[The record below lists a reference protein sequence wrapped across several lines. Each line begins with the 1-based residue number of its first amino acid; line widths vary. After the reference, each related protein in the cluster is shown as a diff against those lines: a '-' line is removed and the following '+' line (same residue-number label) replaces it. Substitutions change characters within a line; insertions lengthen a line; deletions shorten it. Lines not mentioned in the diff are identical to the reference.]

1 MKEPSFVGAR
11 FFMGSVTNIANRPFR
26 RLVTDYGADA
36 TIGEMAI
43 AKYVVNGGKQ
53 DLTLIKRGPH
63 DRIFGAQI
71 VGGNPNHLAKAARL
85 AEKYGADFVDFNCA
99 CPHQSVVSHG
109 GGAILLRRPE
119 ALVTQLDAIRQAV
132 NIPVSIKIRK
142 GFDEDDNV
150 AQEVADI
157 AQKAGFNAI
166 FIHGRTKAAQYR
178 GSCDWELIESVAQ
191 NADVPVIGCGD
202 LATGSDVLK
211 KLPETHCAGFA
222 LARGAIMKPWI
233 FKEIKEGHDIE
244 FSAEERLEMLRT
256 LVNYTLETFGKDE
269 IGLKKSTDF
278 LCKQLDFLT
287 RYAPPSILG
296 YELPMQERAPDWTP
310 RSELE
315 ALWKRTDRAGM
326 LELLAC
332 AGLPDTPEPRVR
344 EERRRPETSAQDEGE
359 VAETSESSQ
368 T

>member
-1 MKEPSFVGAR
+1 MKEPPFVGAK

-53 DLTLIKRGPH
+53 DLALIKRGPH

-109 GGAILLRRPE
+109 GGAVLLRRPE
-119 ALVTQLDAIRQAV
+119 ALVMQLDAIRQAV
-132 NIPVSIKIRK
+132 SIPVSIKIRK

-178 GSCDWELIESVAQ
+178 GSCDWDLIERVAR
-191 NADVPVIGCGD
+191 NADIPVIGCGD
-202 LATGSDVLK
+202 LANGTDVLK
-211 KLPETHCAGFA
+211 KMPETHCSGFA

-233 FKEIKEGHDIE
+233 FKEIKEGHTIE
-244 FSAEERLEMLRT
+244 LDAGQRLEMLGT
-256 LVNYTLETFGKDE
+256 LVAYTLETFGKDE

-296 YELPMQERAPDWTP
+296 YELPMQERAPDWAP

-315 ALWKRTDRAGM
+315 ALWKCTDRENKIA
-326 LELLAC
+326 LLRR
-332 AGLPDTPEPRVR
+332 AGLPDTPEQR
-344 EERRRPETSAQDEGE
+344 TISDAQEH
-359 VAETSESSQ
+359 
-368 T
+368 